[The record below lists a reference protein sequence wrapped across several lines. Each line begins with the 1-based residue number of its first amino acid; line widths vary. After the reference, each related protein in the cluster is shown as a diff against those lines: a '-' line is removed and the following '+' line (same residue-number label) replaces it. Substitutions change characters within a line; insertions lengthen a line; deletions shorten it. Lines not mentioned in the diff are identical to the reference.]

1 MSTEIE
7 TRRRIAAQIQAVEQQ
22 TAQLRAFVG
31 LDGFVDEILHLVDKR
46 QDVSNFHRIPTI
58 HDFATRVEEA
68 SGRSTNMELVTQ
80 RIKLGGNGPIM
91 ANALV
96 SAGVQVS
103 YLVALGFPDT
113 HPVFQPLVDRATKV
127 FSVANPGH
135 TDAYEFEDGK
145 LLMGKLTP
153 LNDMCWDKILERM
166 GKLAL
171 AEQMEQSD
179 LVAFVNWTMLPFMS
193 QVWSSIH
200 QEILEPQPLAEGQRK
215 KRIFFDLCDPQKR
228 PQEDILEALQIIQRF
243 QSHFSVCLGLNEKEC
258 YEIAEVLGLDHSGS
272 SRDQL
277 MELVSKMHQILNL
290 DTLVVHPVRYAVASN
305 RKSVVSFEGP
315 FIAKPVITTGAG
327 DHFNAGFCLGQL
339 LGFDEHDSLACG
351 VSTSGFYV
359 KTGKSPALSDLVE
372 LLNQWPE

>member
-1 MSTEIE
+1 MSRESE

-103 YLVALGFPDT
+103 YLGALGFPDT

-215 KRIFFDLCDPQKR
+215 
-228 PQEDILEALQIIQRF
+228 
-243 QSHFSVCLGLNEKEC
+243 
-258 YEIAEVLGLDHSGS
+258 
-272 SRDQL
+272 
-277 MELVSKMHQILNL
+277 
-290 DTLVVHPVRYAVASN
+290 N
-305 RKSVVSFEGP
+305 R
-315 FIAKPVITTGAG
+315 
-327 DHFNAGFCLGQL
+327 
-339 LGFDEHDSLACG
+339 
-351 VSTSGFYV
+351 
-359 KTGKSPALSDLVE
+359 
-372 LLNQWPE
+372 